1 MRGYQLTFFT
11 QQDRRHEGK
20 PLGEWLMQLAKRLG
34 LQGAT
39 MVSATEG
46 FGPSGRVHSARF
58 FELGDQPIEVLM
70 TVSEAQADR
79 LFEHLR
85 DAGVHLFYVK
95 TAVEYGT
102 LGGE

>member
-1 MRGYQLTFFT
+1 MRGYQVTFFT
-11 QQDRRHEGK
+11 EQNRRHEGK

-46 FGPSGRVHSARF
+46 FGASGRIHSARF
-58 FELGDQPIEVLM
+58 FELGDQPVEVQM
-70 TVSEAQADR
+70 TVTEAQAER
-79 LFEHLR
+79 LFESLR
-85 DAGVHLFYVK
+85 NAAVHLFYVK
-95 TAVEYGT
+95 TAVEFGT